1 MCPFLKVKR
10 KKKVFLLSTFPFWI
24 NPIYYITMEAQQKTQ
39 SERWGDR
46 EHLQEASHGWQ
57 RPWTCS
63 HRLGQGGARAELWGV
78 TLPTFLIQSLLSDG
92 RDIGN
97 IPFQV
102 SKRTLTQISSSRE
115 TAPSL
120 MALVI
125 CLLVQ
130 GWIQGLT
137 YTGPPLC
144 HWATPYPD
152 LMVCRTLKFFLI
164 FFVLSARK
172 INMQMEPTQTMFP
185 RVAPF
190 LIHLAH
196 VYLVWQ

>member
-1 MCPFLKVKR
+1 MNMQPQAWAGRSQGRTLR
-10 KKKVFLLSTFPFWI
+10 GDPSHLSHPKPDAAPD
-24 NPIYYITMEAQQKTQ
+24 N
-39 SERWGDR
+39 
-46 EHLQEASHGWQ
+46 
-57 RPWTCS
+57 
-63 HRLGQGGARAELWGV
+63 
-78 TLPTFLIQSLLSDG
+78 LLSDG

-115 TAPSL
+115 TAPSM

-137 YTGPPLC
+137 YTSPPLC

-172 INMQMEPTQTMFP
+172 INMQTEPTQTMFP

-196 VYLVWQ
+196 VYLV